1 MMPQMDGF
9 ELCKTIKSDL
19 SYSHIPVVLLTAK
32 TNIQSKIEGLE
43 LGLMLILKSLSLW
56 NICSQIFPA

>member
-1 MMPQMDGF
+1 MVLNCVKLLSQ
-9 ELCKTIKSDL
+9 IL

-43 LGLMLILKSLSLW
+43 LGADAYIEKPFSVEYLLANISSLDS
-56 NICSQIFPA
+56 

>member
-1 MMPQMDGF
+1 MV
-9 ELCKTIKSDL
+9 LNCVKTIKSDL

-43 LGLMLILKSLSLW
+43 LGADAYIEKPFSVEYLLA
-56 NICSQIFPA
+56 NISQPDS